1 MTLTNILA
9 LSSTIK
15 SLRLEVVL
23 FCEWLLYLFLTRFY
37 VFSILLQASVSHGK
51 LSGNMN
57 LTEVS
62 IKKTLLISQI
72 SPSIPCWL
80 LKKSS
85 GPALEETYFQ
95 KELKILE

>member
-15 SLRLEVVL
+15 SLKLRLEVVL

-95 KELKILE
+95 K

>member
-1 MTLTNILA
+1 MALTNILA
-9 LSSTIK
+9 LSSAIK

-62 IKKTLLISQI
+62 VKKTLLIS
-72 SPSIPCWL
+72 
-80 LKKSS
+80 
-85 GPALEETYFQ
+85 
-95 KELKILE
+95 